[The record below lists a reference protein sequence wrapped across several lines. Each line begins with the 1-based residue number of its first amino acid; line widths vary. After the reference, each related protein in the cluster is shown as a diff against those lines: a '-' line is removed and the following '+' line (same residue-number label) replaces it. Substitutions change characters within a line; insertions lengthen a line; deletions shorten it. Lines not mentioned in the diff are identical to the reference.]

1 MAIKL
6 KQVWTWTQNT
16 FYLFMIS
23 GDSTVTSLSIFVARL
38 QFMQDAKKPVV
49 APTFHSH
56 WLPLSGLDLITFL
69 IVCRAL
75 CVRALT
81 YSMMLICDCTSP
93 LNVAGSREK
102 TSNKRPLCFWPL
114 VTEPV
119 TVRLK
124 LDDSVVWRICLKK

>member
-1 MAIKL
+1 
-6 KQVWTWTQNT
+6 
-16 FYLFMIS
+16 MIS

-38 QFMQDAKKPVV
+38 QFMQDAKKLVV

-93 LNVAGSREK
+93 LNVAGSRVS
-102 TSNKRPLCFWPL
+102 TSNKKAFVLLATRY
-114 VTEPV
+114 
-119 TVRLK
+119 
-124 LDDSVVWRICLKK
+124 